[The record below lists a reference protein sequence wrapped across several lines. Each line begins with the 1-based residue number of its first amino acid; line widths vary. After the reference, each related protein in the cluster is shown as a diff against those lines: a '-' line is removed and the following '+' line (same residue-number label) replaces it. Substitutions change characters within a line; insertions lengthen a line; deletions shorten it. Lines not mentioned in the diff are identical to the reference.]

1 MAVVDPFDRPVT
13 RVRISVTSACN
24 FSCFYCHRE
33 GFLPN
38 SSSEMRPEEIERIV
52 RVMASLGVSRVKLT
66 GGEPTVRPD
75 IVEIVGRLASISE
88 IIDLSMV
95 TNGSRL
101 AKLAS
106 ELKEAGLDR
115 INVSLPSLRPDRFA
129 HITGVSLLSEVVSGI
144 EAAASAEFSQLKINR
159 VILRGINQDET
170 EELIELARDLGAM
183 VQLIQLEDADPESP
197 LLKAYGFGLQD
208 LIGLV
213 KELGGKLVSIR
224 DDMQNRL
231 VFDVRGVKVE
241 VVGPMGNPDFC
252 ARCTRIRITSDGR
265 FKPCLFLEENTVDFL
280 RAMRAGADNDT
291 LKALYLRA
299 ISLRKPYFGWIIR
312 VDEGVS
318 EVGH

>member
-1 MAVVDPFDRPVT
+1 MTLVDPFDRPVT

-38 SSSEMRPEEIERIV
+38 SSSEMTPEEMERIV
-52 RVMASLGVSRVKLT
+52 RIMASLGVSRVKLT

-75 IVEIVGRLASISE
+75 IVEIVRRLASVDGVV
-88 IIDLSMV
+88 DLSMV
-95 TNGSRL
+95 TNGSKL
-101 AKLAS
+101 VKLAA

-115 INVSLPSLRPDRFA
+115 INVSLPSLRPDRFVR
-129 HITGVSLLSEVVSGI
+129 ITGVNCLSEVVSGI
-144 EAAASAEFSQLKINR
+144 ESAASTEFSQLKINR

-170 EELIELARDLGAM
+170 EELIDLARDVGAM

-197 LLKAYGFGLQD
+197 LIKTYGFGLQD

-213 KELGGKLVSIR
+213 KGLGGRLVSIR
-224 DDMQNRL
+224 EDMQNRL
-231 VFDVRGVKVE
+231 VFDVKGVSVE
-241 VVGPMGNPDFC
+241 IVGPMGNPDFC

-280 RAMRAGADNDT
+280 TAMRAGADDET
-291 LKALYLRA
+291 LKKMYLRA
-299 ISLRKPYFGWIIR
+299 ISLRKPYFGWIIQ
-312 VDEGVS
+312 VGEGVS
-318 EVGH
+318 GAGH